1 MRITRVVAVYLKSTY
16 IHTELFLKKLVGAA
30 TAQSSTHTKILLG
43 GSKGIIIF
51 VTERCNYM
59 QKQTKNMAKAL
70 VIVLTALVMAGSL
83 QSCASQKC
91 DCPTFGGHR
100 LKH

>member
-1 MRITRVVAVYLKSTY
+1 MVR
-16 IHTELFLKKLVGAA
+16 
-30 TAQSSTHTKILLG
+30 
-43 GSKGIIIF
+43 
-51 VTERCNYM
+51 
-59 QKQTKNMAKAL
+59 AL